1 MQLLLEPP
9 IAYAESTPKSVRAF
23 QLGALTLKSRYF
35 LSPLAGYTNHPFR
48 VAVRELGGLGLATT
62 ELVSTRALLL
72 GSRKT
77 HEYVETSAGDA
88 PLAVQI
94 YGADA
99 KEMCEA
105 AQWLENY
112 GAAVIDV
119 NMGCPVNKV
128 VKNGGGSAMMCNVGA
143 TTALVRALVE
153 AVRIPVTVKMR
164 LGWDEL
170 NQTAPTLAREFEQAG
185 LAAVMIHGRTR
196 EQGFGG
202 NVNLAG
208 IRAVVEAVERM
219 PVIGNGDV
227 RSIADAERM
236 FRETGCAGIAIGRGA
251 LLNPW
256 IFAQLCSWERTGQI
270 GAIPSYEQRLDFM
283 ARHYDLLVQQRGER
297 GASLTFR
304 KCGGWYSRVLKPG
317 KVMHQRMMMLE
328 RVADFED
335 MVATLR
341 AKGPPP
347 HWKAGEMP
355 EIAVPKGP
363 ISHW

>member
-1 MQLLLEPP
+1 MNSLLLQDD
-9 IAYAESTPKSVRAF
+9 STLQASFPSIRPLR
-23 QLGALTLKSRYF
+23 LGSLTLKSRYF

-48 VAVRELGGLGLATT
+48 VAVREIGGLGLATT

-72 GSRKT
+72 GSSKT
-77 HEYVETSAGDA
+77 HEYIETSANDA

-99 KEMCEA
+99 REMCEA
-105 AQWLENY
+105 AKWLASY
-112 GAAVIDV
+112 GAAVVDI

-128 VKNGGGSAMMCNVGA
+128 TKNGGGSAMMCNVGA
-143 TTALVRALVE
+143 TTQLVRSIVE
-153 AVRIPVTVKMR
+153 AVKIPVTVKMR
-164 LGWDEL
+164 LGWDDQ
-170 NQTAPTLAREFEQAG
+170 NHTAPQLAREFEQSG
-185 LAAVMIHGRTR
+185 VAAVMIHGRTR
-196 EQGFGG
+196 EQGFSGK
-202 NVNLAG
+202 VNLDG
-208 IRAVVEAVERM
+208 IRAVVEAVDHM
-219 PVIGNGDV
+219 PIIGNGDV

-236 FRETGCAGIAIGRGA
+236 FAETGCAGIGIGRGA

-256 IFAQLCSWERTGQI
+256 IFTQLCSWEHSGDI
-270 GAIPSYEQRLDFM
+270 GTIPTYDQRLDFM
-283 ARHYDLLVQQRGER
+283 SRHYHLLVSQRGER

-317 KVMHQRMMMLE
+317 KELHLRLMMLE
-328 RVADFED
+328 RIADFDEI
-335 MVATLR
+335 VAALR

-363 ISHW
+363 IEHW